1 MKTTRLIIITAFVGV
16 MLFGSYVLGVK
27 RTKDR
32 LTVLSLGT
40 LSQAMTAMQAI
51 RSGDTTEALGPL
63 ESLCYANAVMLLASP
78 RWRDDFAT
86 GAFMPELVAYRDL
99 YATNPIT
106 WTPMEVSLNELL
118 IQYGWKTEREHAPPE
133 ERGVP
138 PRP

>member
-78 RWRDDFAT
+78 RWRE
-86 GAFMPELVAYRDL
+86 G
-99 YATNPIT
+99 
-106 WTPMEVSLNELL
+106 
-118 IQYGWKTEREHAPPE
+118 K
-133 ERGVP
+133 RGQVISGSKDRILRKAVVGIAEP
-138 PRP
+138 AIFV